1 MNRKGAYGAGGA
13 PFCGAPQ
20 SLLRVGGKTA
30 VYVERLALLTP
41 YAGFT
46 VL

>member
-1 MNRKGAYGAGGA
+1 MIRKGAYDATDA
-13 PFCGAPQ
+13 LFCGVPQ

-30 VYVERLALLTP
+30 VYVERLTLLTP